1 METETES
8 RKGKGGAV
16 LLGAVLLMSFG
27 GYIVPKVWD
36 AASTAYA
43 KQRERVLLSMISS
56 DLEGKSID
64 VDPQRKRQM
73 IAPMM
78 EREDLL
84 KALYVLDLR
93 YRQQQGVIDGIRN
106 AAQWDGAMIGEE

>member
-1 METETES
+1 MEETES

-16 LLGAVLLMSFG
+16 AIAALLLMTFG
-27 GYIVPKVWD
+27 GWVVPKVWD
-36 AASTAYA
+36 AGSNAYH
-43 KQRERVLLSMISS
+43 KQRQRILLSEIGK
-56 DLEGKSID
+56 DLEGKAFD

-93 YRQQQGVIDGIRN
+93 YRQQTEVIDGIRN
-106 AAQWDGAMIGEE
+106 AAQWDGMILGDE